1 MLDGWCSENGMSV
14 EPGFVDN
21 CKDAPRLPVSQLTV
35 GEALKLT
42 TTVEEHCHTMT
53 VNISSMVLAVPVE

>member
-1 MLDGWCSENGMSV
+1 MDEMFMLARIYCSVCGAYNH
-14 EPGFVDN
+14 

-53 VNISSMVLAVPVE
+53 DI